1 MSIKFGLSQ
10 RLWVYYN
17 KEMIRIFGPQK
28 EGENY
33 IMKSFIIC
41 IPTRYFYSH
50 HIKEDE
56 MAGTCSTHGEDKCV
70 QRFCLKTSIKHTKWE
85 TWA

>member
-41 IPTRYFYSH
+41 TLH
-50 HIKEDE
+50 
-56 MAGTCSTHGEDKCV
+56 
-70 QRFCLKTSIKHTKWE
+70 LKLLLSLNPE
-85 TWA
+85 E